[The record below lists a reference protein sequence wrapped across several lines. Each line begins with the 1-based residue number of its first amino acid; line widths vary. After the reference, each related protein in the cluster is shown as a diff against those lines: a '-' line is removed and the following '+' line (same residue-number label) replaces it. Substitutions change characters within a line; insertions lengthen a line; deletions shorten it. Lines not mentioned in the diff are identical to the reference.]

1 MNAISFQLLVHT
13 TLAAAIPVTENSMH
27 VSIMGP
33 EAVIPDFAV
42 LTANNLNDLPSDFT
56 ICSSMASDNFLDSQ
70 SPFQLYQNGK
80 PWISI
85 WFFAA
90 EKDSRH
96 HHVYFFV
103 SFWLFNL
110 KVVGTHRDLV

>member
-1 MNAISFQLLVHT
+1 MNAISFQLLVHAS
-13 TLAAAIPVTENSMH
+13 LASAIPVIENSMR

-33 EAVIPDFAV
+33 EAILPDFAV

-56 ICSSMASDNFLDSQ
+56 ICSSMASDAFLGSV

-85 WFFAA
+85 WFIAA
-90 EKDSRH
+90 QKDSRH
-96 HHVYFFV
+96 HQVYFYV
-103 SFWLFNL
+103 SFKLYFYQL
-110 KVVGTHRDLV
+110 HQKLSCV

>member
-1 MNAISFQLLVHT
+1 MNVISFQMLVHA
-13 TLAAAIPVTENSMH
+13 TLAAAIPVIENSMS
-27 VSIMGP
+27 VNTMGT

-56 ICSSMASDNFLDSQ
+56 ICSSIRADAFIGSV

-85 WFFAA
+85 WFIAA
-90 EKDSRH
+90 QKDSRH
-96 HHVYFFV
+96 HQVYFYV
-103 SFWLFNL
+103 SFKLYFY
-110 KVVGTHRDLV
+110 KHH